1 MIYKVSA
8 VESVEDT
15 GRTRL
20 KSADRKA
27 QIVAAAREVFI
38 EQGINGARSREIAE
52 RAGITEAYLY
62 RHFHSKEEIFR
73 VAVDAPLKELIEHL
87 RQETHELAE
96 RDDVTRAEVLLH
108 CHELFL
114 DFMVEMAPLI
124 AAALFSDPNP
134 RHEFYTDY
142 LFPRLRGV
150 LEVIIPEI
158 TGRSVQE
165 FELDVF
171 VEAMIGIHLTVALE
185 SLLDGKRVDVPHVA
199 KQITEMFAPGVGRRS
214 VGKRPATI
222 KAPSASRKNSAP
234 ARSPKKKAPARPRS
248 S

>member
-1 MIYKVSA
+1 
-8 VESVEDT
+8 
-15 GRTRL
+15 
-20 KSADRKA
+20 
-27 QIVAAAREVFI
+27 
-38 EQGINGARSREIAE
+38 
-52 RAGITEAYLY
+52 
-62 RHFHSKEEIFR
+62 
-73 VAVDAPLKELIEHL
+73 
-87 RQETHELAE
+87 
-96 RDDVTRAEVLLH
+96 
-108 CHELFL
+108 
-114 DFMVEMAPLI
+114 
-124 AAALFSDPNP
+124 
-134 RHEFYTDY
+134 
-142 LFPRLRGV
+142 
-150 LEVIIPEI
+150 
-158 TGRSVQE
+158 VQE

>member
-1 MIYKVSA
+1 MSA
-8 VESVEDT
+8 VKSVDQT
-15 GRTRL
+15 PRKRL

-27 QIVAAAREVFI
+27 QIVAAAREVFV
-38 EQGINGARSREIAE
+38 EQGVNGARSKAIAE

-62 RHFHSKEEIFR
+62 RHFHSKGEIFR
-73 VAVDAPLKELIEHL
+73 VAIDAPLKDLIDHL
-87 RQETHELAE
+87 RRETHELAE
-96 RDDVTRAEVLLH
+96 RDDVTRTEVLLH

-124 AAALFSDPNP
+124 AAALFSDPDP

-142 LFPRLRGV
+142 LFPKLRGV

-158 TGRSVQE
+158 TGRPVKE

-171 VEAMIGIHLTVALE
+171 VEAMIGIHLTVSLE

-199 KQITEMFAPGVGRRS
+199 RQITEMFAPGVGRSSQGRRLTTTTS
-214 VGKRPATI
+214 KAPATR
-222 KAPSASRKNSAP
+222 KKNSAT
-234 ARSPKKKAPARPRS
+234 STRS
-248 S
+248 STKTRPTSQAR